1 VSNER
6 DQQVT
11 VRRLPD
17 GDDRSGLLRSLAGW
31 SLCVDLPPA
40 ASGTS
45 SFHAGDLVEVACTKT
60 LYLGQVRM
68 LQGDSMTVG
77 IEHALD
83 RDTVALIRQIWHAP
97 AD

>member
-1 VSNER
+1 M
-6 DQQVT
+6 
-11 VRRLPD
+11 
-17 GDDRSGLLRSLAGW
+17 LRSVTGW

-40 ASGTS
+40 ASDKAN
-45 SFHAGDLVEVACTKT
+45 FHAGDLVEVACPKT

-83 RDTVALIRQIWHAP
+83 RDTVATIRRIWHAP
-97 AD
+97 AE